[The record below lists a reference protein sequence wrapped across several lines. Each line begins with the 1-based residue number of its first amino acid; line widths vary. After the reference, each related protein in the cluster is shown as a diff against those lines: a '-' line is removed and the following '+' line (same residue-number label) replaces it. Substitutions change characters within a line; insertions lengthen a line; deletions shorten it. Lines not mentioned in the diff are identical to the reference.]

1 MRFACVQKSEGRVR
15 KPLKTKRRARRT
27 FGRECDEEKEE
38 GMPSPGNLYGYQKK
52 GVVPEANRMNV
63 KRKQLAAD
71 GQGPKVWENGQ
82 GGEKERDGAS
92 KSRTMVAQNV
102 YKVNKII
109 LRLRS
114 NAGRRQVAD
123 R

>member
-1 MRFACVQKSEGRVR
+1 MLPPA
-15 KPLKTKRRARRT
+15 
-27 FGRECDEEKEE
+27 
-38 GMPSPGNLYGYQKK
+38 NLYGYQKK
-52 GVVPEANRMNV
+52 GVAGEANCMNV
-63 KRKQLAAD
+63 KRKKLAAD

-82 GGEKERDGAS
+82 GGEKERDGTS

-114 NAGRRQVAD
+114 NGGVAGGR
-123 R
+123 